1 MNRTERNQFF
11 NQLNAEAVRLGEEQV
26 IALQRQLCRTDL
38 FYLLTRGC
46 GREDIDRDWL
56 YERCVEVQANPDG
69 RLDLWAREHYKS
81 TIITFGLTI
90 QDILNDQELTVGIF
104 SHTKSIARGFLRQIK
119 YEFETN
125 ERLKYL
131 FPDIL
136 YANPRKEAPNWSEE
150 NGITVKRTTNPKEA
164 TVEGW
169 GLVDGQPTSK
179 HFKLLIYDDVV
190 TRESVTT
197 TEQIKKTTEA
207 WELSLNLGADG
218 GRKRYIGTRYHFNDT
233 YKVIM
238 ERGSAIKRLHPATD
252 NGKADGKPVFL
263 SQEALAEKRR
273 DMGVYV
279 FGCFVAGTKVLM
291 ADFTEKSVNEIRP
304 GEKVV
309 GYANG
314 SGGKR
319 TSLVPSEVI
328 ACSERLM
335 PVVRITFESG
345 REVVCT
351 ADHKFWSGRVERGYA
366 PLSVG
371 KKHGYLSGAC
381 SVYDPRVVRE
391 PASEFDAGY
400 LAGIIDGEGGWSGNT
415 VHIHQSP
422 EHNPIVCE
430 LIETTLGRCRIS
442 YRAGKG
448 KKSATDYYLTGGREQ
463 KIRLLNLIGNT
474 GKSAKIAQ
482 GIFSNGTRNIGKGC
496 RDRVVSI
503 EAVGER
509 TVYNIQTETGN
520 YIAEGYA
527 VKNCQMLQDPKADQ
541 VQGFKLEWLRYY
553 DTEPDPATVNFYIVV
568 DPANEK
574 KKESDH
580 TAMWVLGLGPD
591 RNYYV
596 YDIVYDRLN
605 LTERTTKLFELH
617 RDYLPL
623 GVGYEHYGMQADVQ
637 HIESEMDR
645 IGYRFNVTPLGGNT
659 PKPDRIRRLVP
670 KFEQGRIWLPRALW
684 RTDYEGKRHNL
695 VKRFIDEEYLPFPVG
710 AHDDLLDGLARI
722 LDQDLAAQ
730 FPQIRKREKKE
741 SWQDKLRRKM
751 AEDRYSG
758 PGSHMTV

>member
-1 MNRTERNQFF
+1 MNRIERTKFYDELHAQ
-11 NQLNAEAVRLGEEQV
+11 AISLGEGQV

-38 FYLLTRGC
+38 FYLLTRAC
-46 GREDIDRDWL
+46 GRVDIDRDWL
-56 YERCVEVQANPDG
+56 FERCEEVQADPDG

-81 TIITFGLTI
+81 TIITFGKSI
-90 QDILNDQELTVGIF
+90 QDILASHGKDPLPEWGGVEVTIGIF

-119 YEFETN
+119 YELEIN

-136 YANPRKEAPNWSEE
+136 YANPKKEAPNWSEE
-150 NGITVKRTTNPKEA
+150 NGITVKRASNPKEA

-279 FGCFVAGTKVLM
+279 FGC
-291 ADFTEKSVNEIRP
+291 
-304 GEKVV
+304 
-309 GYANG
+309 
-314 SGGKR
+314 
-319 TSLVPSEVI
+319 
-328 ACSERLM
+328 
-335 PVVRITFESG
+335 
-345 REVVCT
+345 
-351 ADHKFWSGRVERGYA
+351 
-366 PLSVG
+366 
-371 KKHGYLSGAC
+371 
-381 SVYDPRVVRE
+381 
-391 PASEFDAGY
+391 
-400 LAGIIDGEGGWSGNT
+400 
-415 VHIHQSP
+415 
-422 EHNPIVCE
+422 
-430 LIETTLGRCRIS
+430 
-442 YRAGKG
+442 
-448 KKSATDYYLTGGREQ
+448 
-463 KIRLLNLIGNT
+463 
-474 GKSAKIAQ
+474 
-482 GIFSNGTRNIGKGC
+482 
-496 RDRVVSI
+496 
-503 EAVGER
+503 
-509 TVYNIQTETGN
+509 
-520 YIAEGYA
+520 
-527 VKNCQMLQDPKADQ
+527 QMLQDPRADQ
-541 VQGFKLEWLRYY
+541 VQGFKLEWLQHY
-553 DTEPDPATVNFYIVV
+553 DTEPDPATVNFYILV

-596 YDIVYDRLN
+596 YDMVYDRLN
-605 LTERTTKLFELH
+605 LTERTERLFELH
-617 RDYLPL
+617 REYLPL
-623 GVGYEHYGMQADVQ
+623 GVGYEHYGMQADIQ

-645 IGYRFNVTPLGGNT
+645 IGYRFNVTPLGGST

-670 KFEQGRIWLPRALW
+670 KFEQGRIWLPRSLW

-695 VKRFIDEEYLPFPVG
+695 VHRFIDEEYLPFPVG

-730 FPQIRKREKKE
+730 FPQVRKREKKE
-741 SWQDKLRRKM
+741 SWQDKLRRRIGH
-751 AEDRYSG
+751 DRYSG
-758 PGSHMTV
+758 AGSHMTV